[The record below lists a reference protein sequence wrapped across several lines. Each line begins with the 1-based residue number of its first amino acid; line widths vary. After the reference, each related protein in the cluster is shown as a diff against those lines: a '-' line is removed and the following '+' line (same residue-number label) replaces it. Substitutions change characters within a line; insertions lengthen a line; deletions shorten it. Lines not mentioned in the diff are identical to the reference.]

1 MVILR
6 KHTIEEREFA
16 KPGSFKN
23 LVRKGKRD
31 FGYWTTLKKDCVE
44 TFPLNPKDK
53 TRIEAL
59 KRLSKRTGNK
69 KVSSIVKDLTLV
81 YA

>member
-6 KHTIEEREFA
+6 KQVIEEREFA

-31 FGYWTTLKKDCVE
+31 FGYWATLKKECIE
-44 TFPLNPKDK
+44 TLPLNPKDK

-69 KVSSIVKDLTLV
+69 KVSSIVKDLTPV